1 MADGTSTSLACSPDN
16 APIQFHWYPADHGQT
31 LAQCLTNVLI
41 DDGVTNLEVLAMVR
55 KEFRQRI
62 SNYCDARLTDV
73 EDVRTISRNP
83 KYQLFEIRV
92 KIKGIGLFRL

>member
-41 DDGVTNLEVLAMVR
+41 EPAILGHV
-55 KEFRQRI
+55 
-62 SNYCDARLTDV
+62 
-73 EDVRTISRNP
+73 
-83 KYQLFEIRV
+83 
-92 KIKGIGLFRL
+92 GIGLHLHLKNTAAGTDREVKKAQDAEIDIATRRCATGASTNWDFGKD